1 MVRLYLLKYL
11 LNLIIMNSKIF
22 AEQVNARLRTLENEN
37 ETLTESVKAL
47 TEKVDTLT
55 ERVDTLTAVVEHA
68 VTGFWGLLSERY
80 PHTLECSL
88 HPSTCRQ
95 DLNLYKKYQL

>member
-1 MVRLYLLKYL
+1 
-11 LNLIIMNSKIF
+11 MNSKIF
-22 AEQVNARLRTLENEN
+22 AEQVNARLQTLENEN
-37 ETLTESVKAL
+37 RANETLKASVKAL

-55 ERVDTLTAVVEHA
+55 ERVDTLTAIVEHA

-80 PHTLECSL
+80 TPTLECSL

-95 DLNLYKKYQL
+95 ELNLSTPLF

>member
-1 MVRLYLLKYL
+1 
-11 LNLIIMNSKIF
+11 MNSKIF

-47 TEKVDTLT
+47 TEKVDTLTERVDTLT